1 MHLDNCPSGGRIFSR
16 PAHQGPGVT
25 LYVEVGELGVLVVP
39 AESAPQDPRG
49 RLYPA
54 SAKLLSLQ
62 VLDRL
67 AQSQTPM
74 LRPRKATVRRP
85 PEDLWEP

>member
-16 PAHQGPGVT
+16 PTNQGPGVT
-25 LYVEVGELGVLVVP
+25 LYVEVGDLGVLVVP

-49 RLYPA
+49 RLYPV
-54 SAKLLSLQ
+54 SAKLLSLAI
-62 VLDRL
+62 LDRL

-74 LRPRKATVRRP
+74 LRPRREAAPRP
-85 PEDLWEP
+85 PDDLWEP